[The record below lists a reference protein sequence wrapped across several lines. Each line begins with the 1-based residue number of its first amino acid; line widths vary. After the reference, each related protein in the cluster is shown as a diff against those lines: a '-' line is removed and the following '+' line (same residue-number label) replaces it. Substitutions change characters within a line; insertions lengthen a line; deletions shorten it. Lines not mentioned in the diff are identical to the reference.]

1 MFCVYFTVLV
11 LTQCVF
17 AEEVA
22 TKDDTNSTAD
32 SDNIYFRVEDHKNTR
47 NGSLLERLGV
57 RVDYGDVAASA
68 LPYDEKKGVRLQ
80 FVEKQLTDEAIS
92 GRGKKG
98 GNKMNIGY
106 FIGLMKTVIA
116 TYLVAGIKMLVLK
129 SLVVAKT
136 ALLVS
141 ALLLVA
147 KIFKHEHHEEPSYIE
162 VEHHGSAPIPAYEYP
177 PSGYSH
183 SDYGKSFEP
192 SGSGSAL
199 SYSTVDAPSSNSSSS
214 RPASR
219 RRGESRRRPTLLTIT
234 RFSKKEDEGII

>member
-1 MFCVYFTVLV
+1 MFCVYLVVLV
-11 LTQCVF
+11 LIQCAF
-17 AEEVA
+17 AEEVT

-32 SDNIYFRVEDHKNTR
+32 SDNIYFRVEDHKDSK

-57 RVDYGDVAASA
+57 RVDYGDVAVSA
-68 LPYDEKKGVRLQ
+68 LPYNEKKGVRLQ
-80 FVEKQLTDEAIS
+80 FVEKQMTDE
-92 GRGKKG
+92 GRSKKG
-98 GNKMNIGY
+98 DSKMNMGY
-106 FIGLMKTVIA
+106 FVGLMKTVIA
-116 TYLVAGIKMLVLK
+116 TYLVAGIKMLVFK
-129 SLVVAKT
+129 SLMVAKT
-136 ALLVS
+136 ALMVS

-147 KIFKHEHHEEPSYIE
+147 KIFKHDHHEEPSYIE

-183 SDYGKSFEP
+183 SGYGKSFEP

-219 RRGESRRRPTLLTIT
+219 RRGESRKRPTLLTIT
-234 RFSKKEDEGII
+234 RFSKKEDDGII